1 MILCVV
7 LPALPVTAI
16 QLTEISLAEHSRKN
30 NAQVRQKDACRVVQG
45 GERML
50 LIRIFSQLFY
60 IAVRWHSAWSV
71 LLGLWY
77 GCSSANTH
85 LFYFASDAFVGT
97 DGSTQLAALTSREKD
112 SRCSPVLSMH
122 LWIVANQQNSSMVL
136 CCQVLVMSP

>member
-30 NAQVRQKDACRVVQG
+30 NAQVRQKVVCLVVQG

-50 LIRIFSQLFY
+50 LIRNFRSYSISLRVDTPLDQCFWDCDM
-60 IAVRWHSAWSV
+60 VV
-71 LLGLWY
+71 
-77 GCSSANTH
+77 H
-85 LFYFASDAFVGT
+85 LQTLISFTSDAFVGT

-122 LWIVANQQNSSMVL
+122 LWIEANYQNSSMVL
-136 CCQVLVMSP
+136 